1 MLAPAFFIFV
11 KSPLKEPKKIAKG
24 TIRSIILDKEL
35 TTMLTDLQK
44 AELYLKNKDM
54 TFKYKEKESGI
65 SMNTLK
71 KYITLPQRLK
81 KASWSNVTKLA
92 RLYDD
97 EVEKKKLKNFSPK
110 DVAEFMDWMNENI
123 PEDFYGKKLR
133 KIILENKEIYLQLIE
148 K

>member
-1 MLAPAFFIFV
+1 
-11 KSPLKEPKKIAKG
+11 
-24 TIRSIILDKEL
+24 
-35 TTMLTDLQK
+35 MLTDLQK

-54 TFKYKEKESGI
+54 TFNYKEKESGI

-110 DVAEFMDWMNENI
+110 DVAEFMDWMNKNI

>member
-1 MLAPAFFIFV
+1 
-11 KSPLKEPKKIAKG
+11 
-24 TIRSIILDKEL
+24 
-35 TTMLTDLQK
+35 MLTDLQK

-97 EVEKKKLKNFSPK
+97 EVEKKKLKSFSPK
-110 DVAEFMDWMNENI
+110 DVAEFMDWMNKNI

-133 KIILENKEIYLQLIE
+133 KIILENESLINSVGIEDFIAKEIYDIFTNSDDTLLNIN
-148 K
+148 